1 MNTISFV
8 IPCFRSEHTIHA
20 VVEEIY
26 EEMKGKGRK
35 FDIIIVNDCSPDQVW
50 MEIKQLTA
58 KYSNIKGVSLARNFG
73 QHAALMAGYR
83 FADGDLVFSLDDDG
97 QAPVDQIFDLINK
110 IEEGYDVVYGRYPV
124 IKQNGFRRFGTWV
137 NAKMSELLLGKPK
150 EIDIT
155 SFYVMRKFVRDE
167 IIKYDNSYPYLLGL
181 VLRVTRNIANVDVI
195 QRERKEGK
203 SGYRL
208 SALVKLWMN
217 GFTAFSVA
225 PLRFATLFGIVT
237 GVAGFGVAVYVVIKK
252 LLNPLIVV
260 GWSSMFSALLII
272 GGCIMFMLGMIGEYI
287 GRIYISI
294 NNAPQYVINEV
305 VGRDNSF
312 DKEG

>member
-124 IKQNGFRRFGTWV
+124 IKQNGFRRFGTWF
-137 NAKMSELLLGKPK
+137 NAKMSELILGKPK